1 MPTFRNDVKL
11 GTKVP
16 LIKTDDLDDRCVTEE
31 KLADG
36 CVSAD
41 KIAQDA
47 ITADKI
53 AVGSIGTE
61 KLADGAV
68 TADKIAQDA
77 VAADKI
83 AQDAVTA
90 EKIAVGSIGTE
101 KLADGCVTVEKL
113 DGNITSDIKN
123 DVAEKTYEKMKEKFL
138 PLTGGTIEGEE
149 RTTGKTIVTLGSQPQ
164 TILKGGS
171 IVVKKSYLRKPNLG
185 TTYPPGTSMLNIED
199 TVSISEKSIIGLQSE
214 TATSGWDKSNLKFQI
229 DKDGV
234 QANGFKTI
242 SQNIQGLLA
251 NDGSIATAISVGDI
265 DEMFNR

>member
-36 CVSAD
+36 CV
-41 KIAQDA
+41 
-47 ITADKI
+47 T
-53 AVGSIGTE
+53 
-61 KLADGAV
+61 
-68 TADKIAQDA
+68 
-77 VAADKI
+77 ADKI

-113 DGNITSDIKN
+113 DGNIMSYMKE
-123 DVAEKTYEKMKEKFL
+123 DVAESTYEKMKDKFL
-138 PLTGGTIEGEE
+138 PLTGGTIEGKEE
-149 RTTGKTIVTLGSQPQ
+149 TTGKTIVTLGSQPQ

-171 IVVKKSYLRKPNLG
+171 IVVKKAYLRKPLLG
-185 TTYPPGTSMLNIED
+185 ITYPPGTSMLNIED

-214 TATSGWDKSNLKFQI
+214 TATSDWDKSNLKFQI

-251 NDGSIATAISVGDI
+251 NDGSIATAISEGDI

>member
-61 KLADGAV
+61 KLADG
-68 TADKIAQDA
+68 
-77 VAADKI
+77 
-83 AQDAVTA
+83 
-90 EKIAVGSIGTE
+90 
-101 KLADGCVTVEKL
+101 CVTEEKL
-113 DGNITSDIKN
+113 DGNIMSYMKE
-123 DVAEKTYEKMKEKFL
+123 DVAESTYEKMKDKFL
-138 PLTGGTIEGEE
+138 PLTGGTIEGKEE
-149 RTTGKTIVTLGSQPQ
+149 TTGKTIVTLGSQPQ
-164 TILKGGS
+164 TILKGGN
-171 IVVKKSYLRKPNLG
+171 IVVKKAYLRKPLLG

-251 NDGSIATAISVGDI
+251 NDGSIATAISEGDI

>member
-61 KLADGAV
+61 KLADG
-68 TADKIAQDA
+68 
-77 VAADKI
+77 
-83 AQDAVTA
+83 
-90 EKIAVGSIGTE
+90 
-101 KLADGCVTVEKL
+101 CVTVEKL

-138 PLTGGTIEGEE
+138 PLTGGTIEGEKE
-149 RTTGKTIVTLGSQPQ
+149 TTGKTIVTLGSQPQ

-171 IVVKKSYLRKPNLG
+171 IVVKKAYRRQPLLG
-185 TTYPPGTSMLNIED
+185 ITYPPGTYMLNIED
-199 TVSISEKSIIGLQSE
+199 TVFISEKSIIGFQSE
-214 TATSGWDKSNLKFQI
+214 TATSGYNKSNLKFQI
-229 DKDGV
+229 DEDGV
-234 QANGFKTI
+234 QASGFKTT

-251 NDGSIATAISVGDI
+251 NDGSIATAISEGDI
-265 DEMFNR
+265 DEMFNK

>member
-77 VAADKI
+77 V
-83 AQDAVTA
+83 TA

-138 PLTGGTIEGEE
+138 PLTGGTIEGEKE
-149 RTTGKTIVTLGSQPQ
+149 TKGKTIVILGSKPQ

>member
-61 KLADGAV
+61 KLADG
-68 TADKIAQDA
+68 
-77 VAADKI
+77 
-83 AQDAVTA
+83 
-90 EKIAVGSIGTE
+90 
-101 KLADGCVTVEKL
+101 CVTVEKL
-113 DGNITSDIKN
+113 DGNITSDMKEDIAKS
-123 DVAEKTYEKMKEKFL
+123 TYEKMKEKFL
-138 PLTGGTIEGEE
+138 PLTGGTIEGKEE
-149 RTTGKTIVTLGSQPQ
+149 TTGKTIVTLGSQPQ

-214 TATSGWDKSNLKFQI
+214 TATSGLDKSNLKFQI
-229 DKDGV
+229 DKDGI

>member
-1 MPTFRNDVKL
+1 MNKGNYFSEAAIKDIPKKKL
-11 GTKVP
+11 KLEIRDGS
-16 LIKTDDLDDRCVTEE
+16 VTE
-31 KLADG
+31 KKIANNA
-36 CVSAD
+36 VTTD
-41 KIAQDA
+41 KI
-47 ITADKI
+47 
-53 AVGSIGTE
+53 E
-61 KLADGAV
+61 NGAV
-68 TADKIAQDA
+68 TY
-77 VAADKI
+77 
-83 AQDAVTA
+83 
-90 EKIAVGSIGTE
+90 E
-101 KLADGCVTVEKL
+101 KLSEG
-113 DGNITSDIKN
+113 ITSDIQN

>member
-31 KLADG
+31 KL
-36 CVSAD
+36 
-41 KIAQDA
+41 
-47 ITADKI
+47 
-53 AVGSIGTE
+53 
-61 KLADGAV
+61 
-68 TADKIAQDA
+68 
-77 VAADKI
+77 
-83 AQDAVTA
+83 
-90 EKIAVGSIGTE
+90 
-101 KLADGCVTVEKL
+101 
-113 DGNITSDIKN
+113 DGNIMSYMKE
-123 DVAEKTYEKMKEKFL
+123 DVAESTYEKMKDKFL
-138 PLTGGTIEGEE
+138 PLTGGTIEGKEE
-149 RTTGKTIVTLGSQPQ
+149 TTGKTIVTLGSQPQ
-164 TILKGGS
+164 TILKGGN
-171 IVVKKSYLRKPNLG
+171 IVVKKAYLRKPLLG

-251 NDGSIATAISVGDI
+251 NDGSIATAISEGDI
-265 DEMFNR
+265 DKMFNR

>member
-1 MPTFRNDVKL
+1 MNKGNYFSEAAIKDIPKKKL
-11 GTKVP
+11 KLEIRDGS
-16 LIKTDDLDDRCVTEE
+16 VTEK
-31 KLADG
+31 KLANNA
-36 CVSAD
+36 VTTD
-41 KIAQDA
+41 KI
-47 ITADKI
+47 
-53 AVGSIGTE
+53 E
-61 KLADGAV
+61 NGAV
-68 TADKIAQDA
+68 TY
-77 VAADKI
+77 
-83 AQDAVTA
+83 
-90 EKIAVGSIGTE
+90 E
-101 KLADGCVTVEKL
+101 KLSEG
-113 DGNITSDIKN
+113 ITSDIQN

>member
-61 KLADGAV
+61 KLADG
-68 TADKIAQDA
+68 
-77 VAADKI
+77 
-83 AQDAVTA
+83 
-90 EKIAVGSIGTE
+90 
-101 KLADGCVTVEKL
+101 CVTEEKL
-113 DGNITSDIKN
+113 DGNIMSYMKE
-123 DVAEKTYEKMKEKFL
+123 DVAESTYEKMKDKFL
-138 PLTGGTIEGEE
+138 PLTGGTIEGKEE
-149 RTTGKTIVTLGSQPQ
+149 TTGKTIVTLGSQPQ
-164 TILKGGS
+164 TILKGGN
-171 IVVKKSYLRKPNLG
+171 IVVKKAYLRKPLLG
-185 TTYPPGTSMLNIED
+185 PTYPPGTSMLNIED

>member
-68 TADKIAQDA
+68 T
-77 VAADKI
+77 ADKI

-251 NDGSIATAISVGDI
+251 NDGSIATAISEGDI
-265 DEMFNR
+265 DKMFNR

>member
-61 KLADGAV
+61 KLADG
-68 TADKIAQDA
+68 
-77 VAADKI
+77 
-83 AQDAVTA
+83 
-90 EKIAVGSIGTE
+90 
-101 KLADGCVTVEKL
+101 CVTEEKL
-113 DGNITSDIKN
+113 DGNIMSYMKE
-123 DVAEKTYEKMKEKFL
+123 DVAESTYEKMKDKFL
-138 PLTGGTIEGEE
+138 PLTGGTIEGKEE
-149 RTTGKTIVTLGSQPQ
+149 TTGKTIVTLGSQPQ
-164 TILKGGS
+164 TILKGGN
-171 IVVKKSYLRKPNLG
+171 IVVKKAYLRKPLLG

>member
-61 KLADGAV
+61 KLADG
-68 TADKIAQDA
+68 
-77 VAADKI
+77 
-83 AQDAVTA
+83 
-90 EKIAVGSIGTE
+90 
-101 KLADGCVTVEKL
+101 CVTEEKL
-113 DGNITSDIKN
+113 DGNIMSYMKE
-123 DVAEKTYEKMKEKFL
+123 DVAESTYEKMKDKFL
-138 PLTGGTIEGEE
+138 PLTGGTIEGKEE
-149 RTTGKTIVTLGSQPQ
+149 TTGKTIVTLGSQLQ
-164 TILKGGS
+164 TILKGGN
-171 IVVKKSYLRKPNLG
+171 IVVKKAYLRKPLLG

>member
-16 LIKTDDLDDRCVTEE
+16 LIKTDDLDDRCVMEE

-61 KLADGAV
+61 KLADG
-68 TADKIAQDA
+68 
-77 VAADKI
+77 
-83 AQDAVTA
+83 
-90 EKIAVGSIGTE
+90 
-101 KLADGCVTVEKL
+101 CVTEEKL
-113 DGNITSDIKN
+113 DGNIMSYMKE
-123 DVAEKTYEKMKEKFL
+123 DVAESTYEKMKDKFL
-138 PLTGGTIEGEE
+138 PLTGGTIEGKEE
-149 RTTGKTIVTLGSQPQ
+149 TTGKTIVTLGSQPQ
-164 TILKGGS
+164 TILKGGN
-171 IVVKKSYLRKPNLG
+171 IVVKKAYLRKPLLG

>member
-61 KLADGAV
+61 KLADG
-68 TADKIAQDA
+68 
-77 VAADKI
+77 
-83 AQDAVTA
+83 
-90 EKIAVGSIGTE
+90 
-101 KLADGCVTVEKL
+101 CVTVEKL

-138 PLTGGTIEGEE
+138 PLTGGTIEGEDE
-149 RTTGKTIVTLGSQPQ
+149 TTGKAIVAIGYPFQ
-164 TILKGGS
+164 TILKGGN
-171 IVVKKSYLRKPNLG
+171 IVVKKVSRRRPNLG
-185 TTYPPGTSMLNIED
+185 TTYPPGTSILNIED
-199 TVSISEKSIIGLQSE
+199 IVSISEKSIIGFQSE

-229 DKDGV
+229 DKDGI